1 MNLNTPKNQTAEILF
16 CLLNYDY
23 ISFRSIFE
31 ETGII
36 NLSARISN
44 LRLDY
49 GLQIPC
55 KEVEVKNKF
64 GRKIRYGTWNLQNK
78 DLGRIVYSQINR

>member
-1 MNLNTPKNQTAEILF
+1 MQLATPKNQTAEILY

-31 ETGII
+31 ETGIL

-49 GLQIPC
+49 NLDIPC
-55 KEVEVKNKF
+55 TEVEVKNKF
-64 GRKIRYGTWNLQNK
+64 GRKIKYGTWKLTDKQQGRVIYSIINK
-78 DLGRIVYSQINR
+78 